1 MNLLYYIFFL
11 TSIHKVELYL
21 IQNQN
26 KPICANCKFFI
37 PNKNECSKFGDVDI
51 ITGKYSYE

>member
-1 MNLLYYIFFL
+1 MINM
-11 TSIHKVELYL
+11 VESNF

-37 PNKNECSKFGDVDI
+37 PHKNECSKFGTI
-51 ITGKYSYE
+51 